1 MPQSLVDLEQQRGAI
16 FEQMLRLPDFRSG
29 SITTTRGT
37 RGKPNCQCISPTSP
51 EYVSIKSRKRGIS
64 ILLE

>member
-1 MPQSLVDLEQQRGAI
+1 
-16 FEQMLRLPDFRSG
+16 MLRLPDFRSG